1 MRVFAWALS
10 ASLLA
15 PPLTALAEGDDP
27 PLADIDVGSRRIGGP
42 GLTAKEQAVTDWE
55 NSPDEDDSALTE
67 ETLPPKGNKK
77 RLPGLHKIAGRYF
90 RGQMWREAC
99 DRYDQIL
106 EEEGE
111 PGLDTDPKARAQA
124 SRSFL
129 ECGDAAYHRGER
141 DKAETLLKKSEK
153 YGPSDYR
160 HSAIR
165 RQMKRDTYRDEMQK
179 GNVEKALVAFRA
191 YQAEKADEDER
202 IWLGEEL
209 SKIAW
214 AAYRAK
220 DEVGMK
226 RAIADA
232 ESVAPMNT
240 ELRRL
245 KDKLADEGAV
255 IGNIVK
261 WVAAGLL
268 LVGALSLIG
277 RWRGRQSV
285 LAADAAVS
293 GGKSALRLG
302 GKKNKYLDD
311 DE

>member
-1 MRVFAWALS
+1 MRSVAISLALVCS
-10 ASLLA
+10 
-15 PPLTALAEGDDP
+15 PLTALAEGDP
-27 PLADIDVGSRRIGGP
+27 PLADIEVGSRRIGGP

-55 NSPDEDDSALTE
+55 NSPDEDDSQLTE

-77 RLPGLHKIAGRYF
+77 RLPGLHKIAARYF
-90 RGQMWREAC
+90 RGQMFREAC

-111 PGLDTDPKARAQA
+111 PGLDTDPNARTQA
-124 SRSFL
+124 SRSYL
-129 ECGDAAYHRGER
+129 ECAETAFRGASF
-141 DKAETLLKKSEK
+141 DKAELLLKKSEK

-165 RQMKRDTYRDEMQK
+165 RQMKRDTYRGELQK

-202 IWLGEEL
+202 IWFGGEL

-214 AAYRAK
+214 AAYHAK

-232 ESVAPMNT
+232 DSVAPMNT

-245 KDKLADEGAV
+245 KDKLEAQSSV
-255 IGNIVK
+255 VGNILK
-261 WVAAGLL
+261 WVLAGTAII
-268 LVGALSLIG
+268 ALMTAFTQ
-277 RWRGRQSV
+277 WRARARV
-285 LAADAAVS
+285 LSADASV
-293 GGKSALRLG
+293 GGGLRLG
-302 GKKNKYLDD
+302 GKKNKYLDED
-311 DE
+311 